1 MRAFEIRNLSDSEIR
16 TRLEEVQE
24 ELFNL
29 RFQKAIGQLKDPNQI
44 TLLKRDVARLRTI
57 LRERELAALSNR

>member
-29 RFQKAIGQLKDPNQI
+29 RFQKTIGQLKDPNQI

>member
-1 MRAFEIRNLSDSEIR
+1 MQASEVRNLSDSEIR

-44 TLLKRDVARLRTI
+44 TLLKRDVARLKTI

>member
-1 MRAFEIRNLSDSEIR
+1 MRAFEIRNLSDSDIR

-29 RFQKAIGQLKDPNQI
+29 RFQQAIGQLKDPNQI